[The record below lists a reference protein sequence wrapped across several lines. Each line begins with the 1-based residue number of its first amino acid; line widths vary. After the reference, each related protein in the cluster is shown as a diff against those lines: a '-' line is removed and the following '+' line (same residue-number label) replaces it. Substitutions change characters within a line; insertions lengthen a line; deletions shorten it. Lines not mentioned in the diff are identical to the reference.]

1 MENSNTTLT
10 LKKLCDLINKQQ
22 GLFATLTTQNRVSQE
37 VRVRFSLRPPKIMNL
52 DNLSNLIEL
61 FSHQVKKQNKKDIF
75 LQWLNP
81 NNQKTY
87 TWEEAEKN
95 ILKLS
100 KIIKENIKEGDR
112 CLLVSENRPEW
123 FVSDLAIMLSDGITV
138 PAYTTYTEEDYKYL
152 IEDCEPS
159 LVIVSNNELLKK
171 LSKTIDEKDFIK
183 KVITLDEVSKV
194 TDNLNLI
201 TKEKY
206 LGFNSITKIDLLEK
220 DKIQNDKLKRTSPA
234 CIIYTSG
241 TGGNP
246 KGVMLSHGG
255 ILNNIVGACEI
266 MKPLINT
273 RPVFL
278 TWLPLSHSYEHCV
291 QFAQI
296 AVGAKVF
303 YAQKIEKLLEN
314 MSEAK
319 PTIMTAVPRFYQNL
333 YNKININL
341 KKQTGIKAKLIEAT
355 LRLGKKKL
363 IGQEMTFFEK
373 LINIIVEEIVR
384 KKIKKQF
391 GGNLKAFVSGGGA
404 LDQEIGEFLNSIG
417 LPTLQGYGLT
427 ETSPVVSC
435 NPIHKIRVETVG
447 PPFKGNQVKIAD
459 DGEIL
464 VKGENV
470 MLGYWNKK
478 EETDKVIINGWL
490 HTGDIGEIDP
500 EDGYL
505 KITDRKKDIIVSA
518 GGDNISPA
526 KIENMITN
534 EPEVDQCMVYGDKKN
549 YIVALIVPNKD
560 FLNQKEKIQNVIEKI
575 NKKLTLLEKI
585 KKIQLI
591 DESFSIENGLMTPTM
606 KVKRKKVTEKY
617 KNQLE
622 KLY

>member
-1 MENSNTTLT
+1 
-10 LKKLCDLINKQQ
+10 
-22 GLFATLTTQNRVSQE
+22 
-37 VRVRFSLRPPKIMNL
+37 MNL
-52 DNLSNLIEL
+52 DNLNNLIEL
-61 FSHQVKKQNKKDIF
+61 FSHQAEKQNKKSIF

-81 NNQKTY
+81 NNKKIY
-87 TWEEAEKN
+87 TWEETQKN

-100 KIIKENIKEGDR
+100 KIIKKNIKEGDR

-123 FVSDLAIMLSDGITV
+123 FVSDMAIMLSGGITV

-159 LVIVSNNELLKK
+159 LVVVSNNEMLKK
-171 LSKTIDEKDFIK
+171 LSNTINEKKFIK
-183 KVITLDEVSKV
+183 KVITLDEVNKV
-194 TDNLNLI
+194 IHNLDIINRD
-201 TKEKY
+201 KY
-206 LGFNSITKIDLLEK
+206 LDFNIILNNDLLEE
-220 DKIQNDKLKRTSPA
+220 DKIKNDKLKRTSPA

-246 KGVMLSHGG
+246 KGVILSHGG
-255 ILNNIVGACEI
+255 ILNNLVGACEI
-266 MKPLINT
+266 MKPLFNS

-296 AVGAKVF
+296 AVGAKVY
-303 YAQKIEKLLEN
+303 YAEKIEKLLEN
-314 MSEAK
+314 ISEAK

-341 KKQTGIKAKLIEAT
+341 KKQTGLKAKLIEAT

-363 IGQEMTFFEK
+363 LNQKMSFYE
-373 LINIIVEEIVR
+373 NIINLIVETLVR

-391 GGNLKAFVSGGGA
+391 GGNLKAFISGGGA
-404 LDQEIGEFLNSIG
+404 LDKEIGEFLNSVG

-435 NPIHKIRVETVG
+435 NPIHKIRVESVG
-447 PPFKGNQVKIAD
+447 PPFKGNQVKIAN

-478 EETDKVIINGWL
+478 EETEKVIINGWL
-490 HTGDIGEIDP
+490 HTGDIGEIDSK
-500 EDGYL
+500 DGYL

-534 EPEVDQCMVYGDKKN
+534 EPEIDQCMVYGDKKN
-549 YIVALIVPNKD
+549 YLVALVVPNKE
-560 FLNQKEKIQNVIEKI
+560 FLNQQEKIQNIIEKT
-575 NKKLTLLEKI
+575 NNKLTLLEKI

-591 DESFSIENGLMTPTM
+591 DENFSIENGLMTPTM

>member
-1 MENSNTTLT
+1 
-10 LKKLCDLINKQQ
+10 
-22 GLFATLTTQNRVSQE
+22 
-37 VRVRFSLRPPKIMNL
+37 MNL
-52 DNLSNLIEL
+52 NKLNSLVEL
-61 FSHQVKKQNKKDIF
+61 FFIQADKQDQKSIF

-81 NNQKTY
+81 NNKKTF
-87 TWEEAEKN
+87 TWEETKIN
-95 ILKLS
+95 IYKLS

-123 FVSDLAIMLSDGITV
+123 FISDLAIMLSGGITV
-138 PAYTTYTEEDYKYL
+138 PAYTTYTDEDYKYL

-159 LVIVSNNELLKK
+159 LVIVSNNEMLKK
-171 LSKTIDEKDFIK
+171 LSNTINEKEFIK
-183 KVITLDEVSKV
+183 KVITLDEVNKV
-194 TDNLNLI
+194 INNLNLI
-201 TKEKY
+201 GKKKY
-206 LGFNSITKIDLLEK
+206 LDFSTILKNNLLEE
-220 DKIQNDKLKRTSPA
+220 DKIQNNNLKRTSPA

-246 KGVMLSHGG
+246 KGVILSHGG
-255 ILNNIVGACEI
+255 ILNNLVGACEI
-266 MKPLINT
+266 MKPLFNS

-303 YAQKIEKLLEN
+303 YAEKIEKLLEN
-314 MSEAK
+314 ISEAK

-341 KKQTGIKAKLIEAT
+341 KKQTGFKAKLIDAT

-363 IGQEMTFFEK
+363 LNQKMTFSEK
-373 LINIIVEEIVR
+373 LLNSIVEVLVR

-404 LDQEIGEFLNSIG
+404 LDKEIGEFMNSIG

-435 NPIHKIRVETVG
+435 NPIHKIKVETVG

-478 EETDKVIINGWL
+478 EETDKVIIDGWL

-534 EPEVDQCMVYGDKKN
+534 EPEIDQCMVYGDKKN
-549 YIVALIVPNKD
+549 YLVALIVPHKD
-560 FLNQKEKIQNVIEKI
+560 FLKEKEKINNIIEKI

-591 DESFSIENGLMTPTM
+591 DENFSIENGLMTPTM

>member
-1 MENSNTTLT
+1 
-10 LKKLCDLINKQQ
+10 
-22 GLFATLTTQNRVSQE
+22 
-37 VRVRFSLRPPKIMNL
+37 MNL
-52 DNLSNLIEL
+52 DKLNNLIEL
-61 FSHQVKKQNKKDIF
+61 FSHQVEKQNKESIF

-81 NNQKTY
+81 NNKKSY
-87 TWEEAEKN
+87 TWEETQKN

-100 KIIKENIKEGDR
+100 KIIRENIKEGDR

-123 FVSDLAIMLSDGITV
+123 FVSDMAIMLSGGITV
-138 PAYTTYTEEDYKYL
+138 PAYTTYTEDDYKYL

-159 LVIVSNNELLKK
+159 LIIISNNELLKK
-171 LSKTIDEKDFIK
+171 LNNTINEKKFIK
-183 KVITLDEVSKV
+183 KVITLDEVNKV
-194 TDNLNLI
+194 IHDLDIINKDKYLDFNLI
-201 TKEKY
+201 LK
-206 LGFNSITKIDLLEK
+206 NDLLDE
-220 DKIQNDKLKRTSPA
+220 DKIQNEKLKRTSPA

-246 KGVMLSHGG
+246 KGVILSHGG
-255 ILNNIVGACEI
+255 ILNNLVGACEI
-266 MKPLINT
+266 MKPLFSS

-303 YAQKIEKLLEN
+303 YAEKIEKLLEN
-314 MSEAK
+314 ISEAK

-341 KKQTGIKAKLIEAT
+341 KKQTGFKAKLIEET

-363 IGQEMTFFEK
+363 LNQKMTFSEK
-373 LINIIVEEIVR
+373 LLNLIVETLVR

-404 LDQEIGEFLNSIG
+404 LDQEIGEFLNSVG

-435 NPIHKIRVETVG
+435 NPIHKIKVETVG
-447 PPFKGNQVKIAD
+447 PPFKGNQVKIAE

-478 EETDKVIINGWL
+478 EETDKVIVNGWL

-534 EPEVDQCMVYGDKKN
+534 EPEIDQCMVYGDKKN
-549 YIVALIVPNKD
+549 YLVALVVPSKD
-560 FLNQKEKIQNVIEKI
+560 FLHEKEKINNVIEKI

-591 DESFSIENGLMTPTM
+591 DENFSIENGLMTPTM

-622 KLY
+622 ELY